1 MMKSSLV
8 HCCLLLSLFLLGP
21 GEGLHIASFNIEIF
35 GVTKFD
41 NQEVVNILAQV
52 RSGPAAERHC
62 CGAANEQQGLL
73 FYLWSVLNQ
82 ACPSFRNEPFTFVFI
97 VQC

>member
-1 MMKSSLV
+1 MMKPSLV
-8 HCCLLLSLFLLGP
+8 HCCLFLSLFLLGP

-52 RSGPAAERHC
+52 RARRGSG
-62 CGAANEQQGLL
+62 GAALL
-73 FYLWSVLNQ
+73 RS
-82 ACPSFRNEPFTFVFI
+82 RK
-97 VQC
+97 